1 MKYIKKTFQY
11 GEQIVTLE
19 TGAIARQATGAVMV
33 TMGDTVVLVTVVAEK
48 EARAERDFFPL
59 TVNYQERY
67 YACGRLPGG
76 FFKRE
81 GRPSMQETLISRLI
95 DRPLRPLFPDDFI
108 NETQVVATVMSLDP
122 DILPDVPALIGAAA
136 AIEISGIPF
145 NGPLAAA
152 RVGYKDGAYI
162 LNPGV
167 KQLETMDLDLMVAGT
182 KTAILMVESEASE
195 LSEKVMLE
203 AVMFGHREMQ
213 VAIETIKE
221 FAKDAG
227 KPKWDFKPSQA
238 HHELVTKIKKATEA
252 KLTAAYEITNKQSR
266 SLKLDEIRNEAID
279 LFVLEDQDDSPTK
292 EHVGNI
298 VHDIERQI
306 VRGRILA
313 GQPRIDGR
321 DKKTVRPIDINLG
334 VLPRSHGSAIFT
346 RGETQA
352 FVVTTLGTAGDA
364 QVIDVPAGESKENFM
379 LHYNFPPYSTGEVGM
394 MGSPRRREIGHGNLA
409 KRALQA
415 VIPSAEEFPYVLRVV
430 SEITESNGSSSMAS
444 VCGASLSL
452 MDAGVPIKS
461 SVAGIAMGLIKE
473 GERFAVLT
481 DILGDE
487 DFLGDMD
494 FKVAGTAE
502 GITALQMDIK
512 IDGITEEI
520 MQLALD
526 QAKEAR
532 IHIFN
537 IMHAKIA
544 APREHISDFA
554 PRITTMH
561 INPGKIRDVIGKGGA
576 VIRGLVEETGAT
588 IDIKDDGTVM
598 IASVDKA
605 AAAEAKRRIE
615 DLIAEAQIGKI
626 YSGTVTKIMDFG
638 AVVSFLPNKDG
649 LVHIS
654 QIAAKRVSDV
664 REYLQEGQEVKVKV
678 LEVDRAGKVRLS
690 IKEATEEAPKELNI
704 Q

>member
-81 GRPSMQETLISRLI
+81 GRPSMQETLTSRLI
-95 DRPLRPLFPDDFI
+95 DRPLRPLFPDGFI

-167 KQLETMDLDLMVAGT
+167 KQLETLDLDLMVAGT

-195 LSEKVMLE
+195 LSEKIMLQ

-213 VAIETIKE
+213 IAIETIKE

-238 HHELVTKIKKATEA
+238 HHELVTKVKKATEA
-252 KLTAAYEITNKQSR
+252 KLTAAYEVTNKQSR
-266 SLKLDEIRNEAID
+266 TSKLDEIRDEATD
-279 LFVLEDQDDSPTK
+279 LFVIDGQDGSPTK

-313 GQPRIDGR
+313 GLPRIDGR

-334 VLPRSHGSAIFT
+334 VLPRAHGSAIFT

-352 FVVTTLGTAGDA
+352 FVVTTLGTGGDA
-364 QVIDVPAGESKENFM
+364 QIIDVPAGESKENFM

-544 APREHISDFA
+544 ASREHISDFA
-554 PRITTMH
+554 PRITTIH
-561 INPGKIRDVIGKGGA
+561 INPDKIRDVIGKGGA

-598 IASVDKA
+598 IASADRA

-615 DLIAEAQIGKI
+615 ALTAEAQIGRI
-626 YSGTVTKIMDFG
+626 YSGKVTKIMDFG
-638 AVVSFLPNKDG
+638 AVVAFLPNKDG

-654 QIAAKRVSDV
+654 QIAQKRVSDV

-690 IKEATEEAPKELNI
+690 IKEAVEEENASSRA
-704 Q
+704 